1 MTIRYIKNDDGNFV
15 CQHCGAIKTRQNSMH
30 YHIKKHMEELD
41 HICKICNKAFLQK
54 QTLDLHIRSKHPES
68 IKSDKNN
75 DDEKKFQCPFE
86 NCTFKALTKG
96 NCIIHSLRT
105 HFQDEIKEI
114 MTVKNDTK
122 SISCNECNKEFFSSS
137 AFYYHCKSCISLP
150 NNHPKLQTLQSI

>member
-105 HFQDEIKEI
+105 HFQDEIK
-114 MTVKNDTK
+114 K
-122 SISCNECNKEFFSSS
+122 
-137 AFYYHCKSCISLP
+137 
-150 NNHPKLQTLQSI
+150 